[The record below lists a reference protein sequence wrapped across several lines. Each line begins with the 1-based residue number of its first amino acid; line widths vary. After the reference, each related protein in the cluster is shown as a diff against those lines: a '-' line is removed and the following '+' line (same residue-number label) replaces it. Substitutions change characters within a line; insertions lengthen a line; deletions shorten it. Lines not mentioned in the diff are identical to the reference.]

1 MNPAP
6 KPNSKEMAGCFIL
19 IGVVSLSGAL
29 ALYSPMLGLIVLG
42 LFFLVMGITLCFSPA
57 ERSNREGQ

>member
-1 MNPAP
+1 
-6 KPNSKEMAGCFIL
+6 MAGCFIL